1 MLEAGVWEV
10 TLTSTQVPDRSA
22 KLTLALTD
30 LARLRWEVQAIQL
43 PPQLPA
49 RLR

>member
-1 MLEAGVWEV
+1 
-10 TLTSTQVPDRSA
+10 VPDRSA

-30 LARLRWEVQAIQL
+30 VARLRWEVQAIQL

-49 RLR
+49 RFR